1 MDPGWSS
8 PASGA
13 RVSSII
19 RIASSGFISQG
30 AAAIDTIAVLRKSF
44 QNSCNPHKSINYL

>member
-8 PASGA
+8 PVNGA

-19 RIASSGFISQG
+19 RITSSGFISQG

-44 QNSCNPHKSINYL
+44 QNSYNMYKSINYL